1 METVAFKA
9 CSRIITDKLDVK
21 IIVPELNSHHLLT
34 TKDYQFLINQAHED
48 YDKILY
54 ILHWLPRKAD
64 GWFNKFLDCLRNTS
78 ASTGHGNI
86 ADSLSEKLETH
97 NGDSAA
103 LVSDSNQVSSVHDKE
118 VQTF

>member
-21 IIVPELNSHHLLT
+21 AIVPELYSHHLLT
-34 TKDYQFLINQAHED
+34 TKDYKFLINPAHED

-78 ASTGHGNI
+78 AYTGHGII
-86 ADSLSEKLETH
+86 ADFLSEKLKTQ
-97 NGDSAA
+97 NGDSAPS
-103 LVSDSNQVSSVHDKE
+103 VSHLIQLSSVHDKE